1 MEVTEPSAGGALLQA
16 LRLESSVSF
25 PLLSL
30 LQVWLK
36 PNLSF
41 PSSCLPPC
49 LHCHCGIRINFLKL
63 FLVVVFY
70 HSNRNETDT
79 RCRLP
84 IVPASPAASHRS
96 CHSRQT
102 TRAPDQCAV
111 VFPSVLTSRH
121 SQADRVL
128 CRGMLGIH
136 QAFHLQFQNSTILNH
151 QENSGFYNRKALKM
165 ATLITSSWFIGKKSS
180 S

>member
-1 MEVTEPSAGGALLQA
+1 MSP
-16 LRLESSVSF
+16 F

-36 PNLSF
+36 HNLSF
-41 PSSCLPPC
+41 LSSCLLPC
-49 LHCHCGIRINFLKL
+49 LHCHYGIKINFLKL
-63 FLVVVFY
+63 FFVMVFY
-70 HSNRNETDT
+70 HSNRNVTDT

-84 IVPASPAASHRS
+84 IVLASPAASHRS

-102 TRAPDQCAV
+102 TRAQDQCVV

-121 SQADRVL
+121 SQADKTQLL

-165 ATLITSSWFIGKKSS
+165 ATLIASSRFIGKKSS